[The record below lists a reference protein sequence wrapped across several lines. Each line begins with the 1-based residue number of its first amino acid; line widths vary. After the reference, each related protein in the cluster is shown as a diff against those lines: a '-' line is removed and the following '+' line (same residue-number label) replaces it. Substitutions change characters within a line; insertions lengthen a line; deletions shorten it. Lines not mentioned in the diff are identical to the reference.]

1 MASTFHVALGCLVAL
16 LYWTCLGLL
25 VARRLVP
32 GLALAMAPAV
42 GWAVH
47 NAFALPVFLVLHFL
61 PTAVVAVAAAV
72 LVAIFVASRAIEWHP
87 EWEPSSTM
95 PAWLYL
101 PALLLAVAPAAAILP
116 KHDSGAVF
124 LADPIFDHA
133 KVAIVDDI
141 VRFGLPAGNPFLAD
155 PGTPRLVYYYLWH
168 FSAAQLAAVTG
179 VSGWEADASLTWFSA
194 AAVLVLMTGIA
205 GRYGGR
211 GAALIVGVLS
221 ATASARLPLWWL
233 FGPDNVD
240 AVIERASGF
249 AGLLFQSAWV
259 PQHLMA
265 ATCVVAAV
273 VLMSQLA
280 ERVGALS
287 VVTLAFLAAAAF
299 GSSTWIGGIVFAAAA
314 PAVALVLVISAEPT
328 HRLPFLAALVAACVL
343 TLALAMPFWLD
354 QLAFAKMR
362 GSAAPVVVQFYP
374 VLGEWFSERLR
385 AVFDPPAFWLVLLT
399 IELPAVYVIG
409 MIALVGFVGLLAPR
423 QRVPKAEPQRML
435 AALAV
440 LVLASLVVAWLLA
453 SALGENNDLGW
464 RAILPGTIALTVF
477 AAIGVSRWIA
487 ARAHISGGDIA
498 ITLAALGIVLFG
510 VPGGV
515 DLVRADLMGRRV
527 PVPAALEFAAAP
539 DLWAAVRR
547 HAVGQDRVGNNPLDL
562 AAMTSWPV
570 NISWALLSQRR
581 SCYAGRE
588 LALVYSTLP
597 PKQREQ
603 IDAIFVRVFAGDG
616 SSDDVRELATRYACR
631 VVVLTA
637 NEARPQTD
645 EVYRLAR
652 VV

>member
-1 MASTFHVALGCLVAL
+1 
-16 LYWTCLGLL
+16 
-25 VARRLVP
+25 
-32 GLALAMAPAV
+32 
-42 GWAVH
+42 
-47 NAFALPVFLVLHFL
+47 
-61 PTAVVAVAAAV
+61 
-72 LVAIFVASRAIEWHP
+72 
-87 EWEPSSTM
+87 
-95 PAWLYL
+95 
-101 PALLLAVAPAAAILP
+101 
-116 KHDSGAVF
+116 VF

-168 FSAAQLAAVTG
+168 FSAGQLAAVTG
-179 VSGWEADASLTWFSA
+179 ISGWEADAGLTWFSA
-194 AAVLVLMTGIA
+194 AAALVLMTGIA
-205 GRYGGR
+205 GRYGGW
-211 GAALIVGVLS
+211 GATLIVSVLS
-221 ATASARLPLWWL
+221 ATASARMPLWWL
-233 FGPDNVD
+233 FGQDNVD
-240 AVIERASGF
+240 AVIGRAAGL

-287 VVTLAFLAAAAF
+287 IVTLAFLAAAAF
-299 GSSTWIGGIVFAAAA
+299 GSSTWIGGIVFAVAA
-314 PAVALVLVISAEPT
+314 PAVALMLVISTEPT

-343 TLALAMPFWLD
+343 SLALATPFWLD
-354 QLAFAKMR
+354 QLAFAQMR

-374 VLGEWFSERLR
+374 VLGDWFSERLR

-399 IELPAVYVIG
+399 IELPAVYVTG
-409 MIALVGFVGLLAPR
+409 MIALVGFIRLLAPG
-423 QRVPKAEPQRML
+423 QRAPKAQPQRML

-440 LVLASLVVAWLLA
+440 LVLASLIVGWLLA
-453 SALGENNDLGW
+453 SALAENNDLGW
-464 RAILPGTIALTVF
+464 RAILPGIIALTVF
-477 AAIGVSRWIA
+477 AAIGVSRWIG
-487 ARAHISGGDIA
+487 ARAHTRGNIA
-498 ITLAALGIVLFG
+498 IILAAVGIVLFG
-510 VPGGV
+510 LPNGV
-515 DLVRADLMGRRV
+515 DLVRTDLMGGRV
-527 PVPAALEFAAAP
+527 PVPAGLEFAAAP

-547 HAVGQDRVGNNPLDL
+547 HAVGQERVGNNPLDL

-588 LALVYSTLP
+588 LSLVYSTLA

-637 NEARPQTD
+637 SDGAWAKDPFAATALYQLVEERPGRWRI
-645 EVYRLAR
+645 YRATAP
-652 VV
+652 